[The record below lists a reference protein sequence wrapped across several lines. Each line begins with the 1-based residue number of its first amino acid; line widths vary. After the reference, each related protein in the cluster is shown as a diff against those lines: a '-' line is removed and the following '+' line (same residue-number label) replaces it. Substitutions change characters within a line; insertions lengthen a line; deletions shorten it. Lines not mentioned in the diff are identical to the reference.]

1 LFYLASEIRTENVDQ
16 QPVQI
21 KPAESILSLCLS
33 KELIN
38 NAKIAILGHCFFEVN
53 KRTTASSDN
62 GNVLLNTLSKRQNT
76 ENQAGRGTQV
86 TLNQRKVRLAP
97 HFFAISTVFT
107 GNLTLCDVNT

>member
-1 LFYLASEIRTENVDQ
+1 MDQ
-16 QPVQI
+16 QPVHFRS
-21 KPAESILSLCLS
+21 ADSILSLCLS

-62 GNVLLNTLSKRQNT
+62 GKALLDTLSKRQNT

-86 TLNQRKVRLAP
+86 TLNYRKVTLTP
-97 HFFAISTVFT
+97 HFFANRSVFT
-107 GNLTLCDVNT
+107 DILAVSDVNT